1 MKKQVKILY
10 SPGYGAGWYTTN
22 TQYPDCLRDSE
33 IIKLVEQMDKLL
45 EESEYNSRDI
55 EKYEYYSAVSSK
67 EIPDCYKYLLTDE
80 FESFSKL
87 YNDIVQEIER
97 LANEKWPK
105 GYWSTGTIRQ
115 LKIAVMNEGQAF
127 KLKDFDGSESIEYIY
142 TDSNLL
148 IA

>member
-33 IIKLVEQMDKLL
+33 IIELVEQMDKLL
-45 EESEYNSRDI
+45 EEVEYDSRDI
-55 EKYEYYSAVSSK
+55 EKYEYYSITKNLPKYS
-67 EIPDCYKYLLTDE
+67 EYLLTDE
-80 FESFSKL
+80 FLSFREL
-87 YNDIVQEIER
+87 YNNIVQEIER

-115 LKIAVMNEGQAF
+115 LTIAVMNEGQIF
-127 KLKDFDGSESIEYIY
+127 KLNDFDGSESIEYVY
-142 TDSNLL
+142 TDSHLL